1 MIIAAPVS
9 LHEETF
15 TVNRLDSPLGS
26 ALRRVDWI
34 AAAAVGLLLLT
45 GIGMAWLNA
54 RSYGQELLTPSSLF
68 VRSLTWAALSIA
80 VYTATTLVN
89 WRWVRTFAWPLYAAN
104 ILLLII
110 TLIYG
115 VDSGGNNRAIAIFGF
130 AIQSSEL
137 SKILTLVAIST
148 ALTRVDRG
156 SGGLQDLVLAGA
168 IVAPPFLLVIAQP
181 DLGTAL
187 VLIAALFGALYLSG
201 VATRWVAALASL
213 GAATGALAWVV
224 VLADYQKERLLAF
237 IDPNA
242 DPAGPKYQLLRS
254 LEAIRGGGLFGA
266 GADGTS
272 ILTPL
277 PVQESDFVFA
287 ALVRAFGA
295 LGGLFVILLLAILV
309 GRLIWHSWTSPDEFG
324 VIFAG
329 GMATVV
335 LFQTF
340 VNIGMNLGVAPI
352 TGITLPFVS
361 YGGASA
367 VSLAFGLA
375 LVQSHRV
382 HDGGS
387 SPLM

>member
-1 MIIAAPVS
+1 M
-9 LHEETF
+9 
-15 TVNRLDSPLGS
+15 NRLDSPLGS
-26 ALRRVDWI
+26 TLRRVDWL
-34 AAAAVGLLLLT
+34 AAVAVGLLAT
-45 GIGMAWLNA
+45 IGVAMAWLNA
-54 RSYGQELLTPSSLF
+54 RSYGQELLTPGSLL
-68 VRSLTWAALSIA
+68 VRSLTWTSLSIA

-110 TLIYG
+110 TLVYG
-115 VDSGGNNRAIAIFGF
+115 VDSGGNNRAISVFGL

-148 ALTRVDRG
+148 ALTRADRAG
-156 SGGLQDLVLAGA
+156 GGLQDLVLAGA
-168 IVAPPFLLVIAQP
+168 IVVPPFLLVVAQP

-187 VLIAALFGALYLSG
+187 VLVAALFGALYLSG

-213 GAATGALAWVV
+213 VAIGGALAWVV

-266 GADGTS
+266 GADGTAA
-272 ILTPL
+272 LTPL

-295 LGGLFVILLLAILV
+295 VGGLFVIVLLAILV
-309 GRLIWHSWTSPDEFG
+309 GRLVWHAWTSPDEFG

>member
-1 MIIAAPVS
+1 
-9 LHEETF
+9 
-15 TVNRLDSPLGS
+15 VNRLDSPLGS
-26 ALRRVDWI
+26 ALRRLDWV
-34 AAAAVGLLLLT
+34 AASAVGLLALT
-45 GIGMAWLNA
+45 GLIMAWLNA
-54 RSYGQELLTPSSLF
+54 RSYGQELLTPGSLL
-68 VRSLTWAALSIA
+68 VRSLTWTVLSIA
-80 VYTATTLVN
+80 VYVVTTLVN

-104 ILLLII
+104 ILLLVV

-115 VDSGGNNRAIAIFGF
+115 VDSGGNNRAIAIFGL

-148 ALTRVDRG
+148 ALTRADRTG
-156 SGGLQDLVLAGA
+156 GGLQDLLMAGA
-168 IVAPPFLLVIAQP
+168 IVAPPFLLVVAQP

-187 VLIAALFGALYLSG
+187 VLVAALFGALYLSG

-213 GAATGALAWVV
+213 VAAGAALAWVV

-254 LEAIRGGGLFGA
+254 LEAIKGGGLFGA
-266 GADGTS
+266 GADGTA

-295 LGGLFVILLLAILV
+295 VGGLFVITLLAILV
-309 GRLIWHSWTSPDEFG
+309 GRLVWHAWTSPDEFG

-329 GMATVV
+329 GMATII

-340 VNIGMNLGVAPI
+340 VNVGMNLGVAPI

-375 LVQSHRV
+375 LVQSLRV

>member
-1 MIIAAPVS
+1 M
-9 LHEETF
+9 
-15 TVNRLDSPLGS
+15 NRLDSPLGS

-34 AAAAVGLLLLT
+34 AVAAVGLLALT
-45 GIGMAWLNA
+45 GVGMAWLNA

-68 VRSLTWAALSIA
+68 VRSLTWVALSAA
-80 VYTATTLVN
+80 VYTVTTLVN

-110 TLIYG
+110 TLVYG
-115 VDSGGNNRAIAIFGF
+115 VDSGGNSRAIAIFGLS
-130 AIQSSEL
+130 IQSSEL
-137 SKILTLVAIST
+137 GKILTLVAIST
-148 ALTRVDRG
+148 ALTRADRVG
-156 SGGLQDLVLAGA
+156 GGLQDLVLAGA
-168 IVAPPFLLVIAQP
+168 IVVPPFLLVVAQP

-187 VLIAALFGALYLSG
+187 VLVAALFGALYLAG

-213 GAATGALAWVV
+213 VAAGGALAWVV

-254 LEAIRGGGLFGA
+254 LDAIRGGGLFGA

-295 LGGLFVILLLAILV
+295 VGGLFVILLLAILV
-309 GRLIWHSWTSPDEFG
+309 GRLIWHAWTATDEFG

-329 GMATVV
+329 GMATVI

>member
-1 MIIAAPVS
+1 M
-9 LHEETF
+9 
-15 TVNRLDSPLGS
+15 NRLDSPLNS
-26 ALRRVDWI
+26 ALRRVDWL
-34 AAAAVGLLLLT
+34 AAGAVGLLAII
-45 GIGMAWLNA
+45 GVGMAWLNA
-54 RSYGQELLTPSSLF
+54 RSYGQELLTPSSLL
-68 VRSLTWAALSIA
+68 VRSITWTALSVA
-80 VYTATTLVN
+80 VYSVTTLVN
-89 WRWVRTFAWPLYAAN
+89 WRWVRTFAWPLYGAN
-104 ILLLII
+104 ILLLVI

-115 VDSGGNNRAIAIFGF
+115 VNSGGNSRAISIFGLV
-130 AIQSSEL
+130 IQSSEL

-148 ALTRVDRG
+148 ALTRVDRS
-156 SGGLQDLVLAGA
+156 SGGLQDLLLAGA
-168 IVAPPFLLVIAQP
+168 IVAPPFLLVVAQP

-187 VLIAALFGALYLSG
+187 VLVAALFGALYLAG
-201 VATRWVAALASL
+201 VATRWVAALVSL
-213 GAATGALAWVV
+213 VAVGAAIAWVL

-254 LEAIRGGGLFGA
+254 LEAIRGGGLFGS
-266 GADGTS
+266 GVDGTAS
-272 ILTPL
+272 LTPL

-295 LGGLFVILLLAILV
+295 VGGLLVILLLALLV
-309 GRLIWHSWTSPDEFG
+309 GRLVWHAWTSSDEFG

-329 GMATVV
+329 GMATVII
-335 LFQTF
+335 FQTF
-340 VNIGMNLGVAPI
+340 VNVGMNLGVAPI

>member
-1 MIIAAPVS
+1 M
-9 LHEETF
+9 
-15 TVNRLDSPLGS
+15 NRLNSPLGS
-26 ALRRVDWI
+26 ALRRLDWV
-34 AAAAVGLLLLT
+34 AASTVGLLALT
-45 GIGMAWLNA
+45 GLIMAWLNA
-54 RSYGQELLTPSSLF
+54 RSYGQDLLTPGSLL
-68 VRSLTWAALSIA
+68 VRSLTWTILSAA
-80 VYTATTLVN
+80 VYAVTTLVN

-104 ILLLII
+104 ILLLIV

-115 VDSGGNNRAIAIFGF
+115 VDSGGNNRAIAIFGL

-148 ALTRVDRG
+148 ALTRADRTG
-156 SGGLQDLVLAGA
+156 GGLQDLLVAGA
-168 IVAPPFLLVIAQP
+168 IVAPPFLLVVAQP

-187 VLIAALFGALYLSG
+187 VLVAALFGALYLAG
-201 VATRWVAALASL
+201 VASRWVAALAAL
-213 GAATGALAWVV
+213 VAAGAALAWVV

-254 LEAIRGGGLFGA
+254 LEAIKGGGLFGA
-266 GADGTS
+266 GADGTA

-295 LGGLFVILLLAILV
+295 IGGLFVIALLAILA
-309 GRLIWHSWTSPDEFG
+309 GRLVWHAWTSPDEFG

-329 GMATVV
+329 GMATII

-375 LVQSHRV
+375 LVQSLRV
-382 HDGGS
+382 HDGGP
-387 SPLM
+387 SPFL

>member
-1 MIIAAPVS
+1 M
-9 LHEETF
+9 
-15 TVNRLDSPLGS
+15 NRLDSPLGS

-34 AAAAVGLLLLT
+34 AVATVGLLALT

-54 RSYGQELLTPSSLF
+54 RSYGQELLSPSSLL
-68 VRSLTWAALSIA
+68 VRSLTWTLLSIA
-80 VYTATTLVN
+80 VYSVTTLVN

-104 ILLLII
+104 ILLLIV

-115 VDSGGNNRAIAIFGF
+115 VDSGGNNRAIAIFGL

-148 ALTRVDRG
+148 ALTRADRA
-156 SGGLQDLVLAGA
+156 SGGPQDLLLAGA
-168 IVAPPFLLVIAQP
+168 IVVPPFFLVVAQP

-187 VLIAALFGALYLSG
+187 VLVAALFGALYLSG
-201 VATRWVAALASL
+201 VATRWIAALASL
-213 GAATGALAWVV
+213 VAISGALAWVV

-266 GADGTS
+266 GADGTA

-295 LGGLFVILLLAILV
+295 VGGLFVIALLAILV
-309 GRLIWHSWTSPDEFG
+309 GRLVWHAWTSPDEFG

-335 LFQTF
+335 LSQTL

-367 VSLAFGLA
+367 ISLAFGLA

-387 SPLM
+387 SPIM

>member
-1 MIIAAPVS
+1 M
-9 LHEETF
+9 
-15 TVNRLDSPLGS
+15 NRLDSPMNS
-26 ALRRVDWI
+26 ALRRVDWL
-34 AAAAVGLLLLT
+34 AATAVGLLAII
-45 GIGMAWLNA
+45 GVGMAWLNA
-54 RSYGQELLTPSSLF
+54 RSYGQDLLAPSSLLM
-68 VRSLTWAALSIA
+68 RSLAWTLLSVA
-80 VYTATTLVN
+80 VYSVTTLVN

-115 VDSGGNNRAIAIFGF
+115 VNSGGNSRAIAVFGL

-148 ALTRVDRG
+148 ALTRADRA
-156 SGGLQDLVLAGA
+156 SGGLQDLLLAGA
-168 IVAPPFLLVIAQP
+168 IVVPPFFLVVAQP

-187 VLIAALFGALYLSG
+187 VLVAALFGALYLAG
-201 VATRWVAALASL
+201 VATRWMAALASL
-213 GAATGALAWVV
+213 GGIGGALAWIV

-237 IDPNA
+237 INPNA
-242 DPAGPKYQLLRS
+242 DPAGPKYQLLQS
-254 LEAIRGGGLFGA
+254 LEAIKGGGLFGA
-266 GADGTS
+266 GGDGATT
-272 ILTPL
+272 LTPL

-295 LGGLFVILLLAILV
+295 IGGLLVFALLALLV
-309 GRLIWHSWTSPDEFG
+309 GRLVWHAWTSPDEFG

>member
-1 MIIAAPVS
+1 
-9 LHEETF
+9 
-15 TVNRLDSPLGS
+15 
-26 ALRRVDWI
+26 
-34 AAAAVGLLLLT
+34 
-45 GIGMAWLNA
+45 MAWLNA
-54 RSYGQELLTPSSLF
+54 RSYGQELLTPSSLL
-68 VRSLTWAALSIA
+68 VRSFTWTVLASA
-80 VYTATTLVN
+80 VYAATTLVN
-89 WRWVRTFAWPLYAAN
+89 WRWVRTFAWPLYAGN
-104 ILLLII
+104 ILLLIV
-110 TLIYG
+110 TLVYG
-115 VDSGGNNRAIAIFGF
+115 VDSGGNNRAIALFGLT
-130 AIQSSEL
+130 IQASEL

-148 ALTRVDRG
+148 ALTRVDRA

-168 IVAPPFLLVIAQP
+168 IATPPFLLVVAQP

-187 VLIAALFGALYLSG
+187 VLVAALFGALYLSG
-201 VATRWVAALASL
+201 VATRWIAAMASL
-213 GAATGALAWVV
+213 VAVGGGIAWVAL
-224 VLADYQKERLLAF
+224 LAEYQKERLLAF

-272 ILTPL
+272 ALTPL

-295 LGGLFVILLLAILV
+295 VGGLVVILLLAIVV
-309 GRLIWHSWTSPDEFG
+309 GRLVWHAWNAPDEFG

-329 GMATVV
+329 GMATVI

>member
-1 MIIAAPVS
+1 M
-9 LHEETF
+9 
-15 TVNRLDSPLGS
+15 NRLDSPLGS
-26 ALRRVDWI
+26 ALRRLDWV
-34 AAAAVGLLLLT
+34 AASAVGLLALT
-45 GIGMAWLNA
+45 GLIMAWLNA
-54 RSYGQELLTPSSLF
+54 RSYGQELLTPGSLL
-68 VRSLTWAALSIA
+68 VRSLTWTVLSIA
-80 VYTATTLVN
+80 VYVVTTLVN

-104 ILLLII
+104 ILLLVI

-115 VDSGGNNRAIAIFGF
+115 VNSGGNNRAIAIFGL

-148 ALTRVDRG
+148 ALTRADRTG
-156 SGGLQDLVLAGA
+156 GGLQDLLMAGA
-168 IVAPPFLLVIAQP
+168 IVAPPFLLVVAQP

-187 VLIAALFGALYLSG
+187 VLVAALFGALYLSG

-213 GAATGALAWVV
+213 VAAAAALAWVV

-254 LEAIRGGGLFGA
+254 LEAIKGGGVFGA
-266 GADGTS
+266 GADGTA

-295 LGGLFVILLLAILV
+295 VGGLFVITLVAILV
-309 GRLIWHSWTSPDEFG
+309 GRLVWHAWTSPDEFG

-329 GMATVV
+329 GMATII

-340 VNIGMNLGVAPI
+340 VNVGMNLGVAPI

-375 LVQSHRV
+375 LVQSLRV

>member
-1 MIIAAPVS
+1 
-9 LHEETF
+9 
-15 TVNRLDSPLGS
+15 VNRLDSPLGS
-26 ALRRVDWI
+26 ALRRLDWV
-34 AAAAVGLLLLT
+34 AASAVGLLALT
-45 GIGMAWLNA
+45 GLIMAWLNA
-54 RSYGQELLTPSSLF
+54 RSYGQELLTPGSLL
-68 VRSLTWAALSIA
+68 VRSLTWTVLSIA
-80 VYTATTLVN
+80 VYVVTTLVN

-104 ILLLII
+104 ILLLVV

-115 VDSGGNNRAIAIFGF
+115 VDSGGNNRAIAIFGL

-148 ALTRVDRG
+148 ALTRADRTG
-156 SGGLQDLVLAGA
+156 GGLQDLLMAGA
-168 IVAPPFLLVIAQP
+168 IVAPPFLLVVAQP

-187 VLIAALFGALYLSG
+187 VLVAALFGALYLSG

-213 GAATGALAWVV
+213 VAAAAALAWVV

-254 LEAIRGGGLFGA
+254 LEAIKGGGLFGA
-266 GADGTS
+266 GADGTA

-295 LGGLFVILLLAILV
+295 VGGLFVITLLAILV
-309 GRLIWHSWTSPDEFG
+309 GRLVWHAWTSPDEFG

-329 GMATVV
+329 GMATII

-340 VNIGMNLGVAPI
+340 VNVGMNLGVAPI

-375 LVQSHRV
+375 LVQSLRV

>member
-1 MIIAAPVS
+1 M
-9 LHEETF
+9 
-15 TVNRLDSPLGS
+15 NRLDSPLGS
-26 ALRRVDWI
+26 ALRRLDWV
-34 AAAAVGLLLLT
+34 AASAVGLLALT
-45 GIGMAWLNA
+45 GLIMAWLNA
-54 RSYGQELLTPSSLF
+54 RSYGQELLTPGSLL
-68 VRSLTWAALSIA
+68 VRSLTWTVLSIA
-80 VYTATTLVN
+80 VYVVTTLVN

-104 ILLLII
+104 ILLLVV

-115 VDSGGNNRAIAIFGF
+115 VDSGGNNRAIAIFGL

-148 ALTRVDRG
+148 ALTRADRTG
-156 SGGLQDLVLAGA
+156 GGLQDLLMAGA
-168 IVAPPFLLVIAQP
+168 IVAPPFLLVVAQP

-187 VLIAALFGALYLSG
+187 VLVAALFGALYLSG

-213 GAATGALAWVV
+213 VAAGAALAWVV

-254 LEAIRGGGLFGA
+254 LEAIKGGGLFGA
-266 GADGTS
+266 GADGTA

-295 LGGLFVILLLAILV
+295 VGGLFVITLLAILV
-309 GRLIWHSWTSPDEFG
+309 GRLVWHAWTSPDEFG

-329 GMATVV
+329 GMATII

-340 VNIGMNLGVAPI
+340 VNVGMNLGVAPI

-375 LVQSHRV
+375 LVQSLRV

>member
-1 MIIAAPVS
+1 
-9 LHEETF
+9 
-15 TVNRLDSPLGS
+15 VNRLDSPLGS

-34 AAAAVGLLLLT
+34 SASAVGLLALT

-54 RSYGQELLTPSSLF
+54 RSYGQELLTPSSLL
-68 VRSLTWAALSIA
+68 VRSLTWTLLSVA
-80 VYTATTLVN
+80 VYSVTTLVN
-89 WRWVRTFAWPLYAAN
+89 WRWVRTFAWPLYIAN

-110 TLIYG
+110 TLVYG
-115 VDSGGNNRAIAIFGF
+115 VDSGGNNRAIAIFGL

-137 SKILTLVAIST
+137 SKVLTLVAIST
-148 ALTRVDRG
+148 ALTRADRPS
-156 SGGLQDLVLAGA
+156 SGPQDLLLAGS
-168 IVAPPFLLVIAQP
+168 IVAPPFLLVLAQP

-187 VLIAALFGALYLSG
+187 VLVAALFGALYLSG

-213 GAATGALAWVV
+213 GAASGALAWTL

-266 GADGTS
+266 GADGTAA
-272 ILTPL
+272 LTPL

-295 LGGLFVILLLAILV
+295 VGGLFVILLLAILV
-309 GRLIWHSWTSPDEFG
+309 GRLVWHAWTSPDEFG

-329 GMATVV
+329 GMATLV

>member
-1 MIIAAPVS
+1 M
-9 LHEETF
+9 
-15 TVNRLDSPLGS
+15 NRLDSPLGS

-34 AAAAVGLLLLT
+34 AAAAVGLLALT
-45 GIGMAWLNA
+45 GVGMAWLNA
-54 RSYGQELLTPSSLF
+54 RSFGQELLTPSSLF
-68 VRSLTWAALSIA
+68 VRSLTWVALSIA
-80 VYTATTLVN
+80 VYTVTTLVN

-115 VDSGGNNRAIAIFGF
+115 VDSGGNNRAIAIFGLT
-130 AIQSSEL
+130 IQASEL

-148 ALTRVDRG
+148 ALTRADRV

-168 IVAPPFLLVIAQP
+168 IVAPPFVLVVAQP
-181 DLGTAL
+181 DLGTSL
-187 VLIAALFGALYLSG
+187 VLVAALFGALYLAG
-201 VATRWVAALASL
+201 VATRWIAALASL
-213 GAATGALAWVV
+213 VAAGGALAWVV

-254 LEAIRGGGLFGA
+254 LDAIRGGGLFGA

-272 ILTPL
+272 ILAPL

-295 LGGLFVILLLAILV
+295 IGGLFVILLFAILA
-309 GRLIWHSWTSPDEFG
+309 GRLVWHAWTSTDEFG

-329 GMATVV
+329 GMATII

-382 HDGGS
+382 HEGGS

>member
-1 MIIAAPVS
+1 M
-9 LHEETF
+9 
-15 TVNRLDSPLGS
+15 NRLDSPLGS

-34 AAAAVGLLLLT
+34 AVAAVGLLALT
-45 GIGMAWLNA
+45 GVGMAWLNA

-68 VRSLTWAALSIA
+68 VRSLTWVTLSIA
-80 VYTATTLVN
+80 VYIITTLVN

-110 TLIYG
+110 TLVYG
-115 VDSGGNNRAIAIFGF
+115 VDSGGNNRAIAILGLT
-130 AIQSSEL
+130 IQSSEL

-148 ALTRVDRG
+148 ALTRADRV
-156 SGGLQDLVLAGA
+156 SGGLQDLLLAGA
-168 IVAPPFLLVIAQP
+168 IVAPPFLLVVAQP

-187 VLIAALFGALYLSG
+187 VLVAALFGALYLAG
-201 VATRWVAALASL
+201 VATRWVAALASVVAL
-213 GAATGALAWVV
+213 GGALAWVV

-254 LEAIRGGGLFGA
+254 LDAIRGGGLFGA

-295 LGGLFVILLLAILV
+295 MGGLFVILLLAILV
-309 GRLIWHSWTSPDEFG
+309 GRLVWHAWTSTDEFG

-329 GMATVV
+329 GMATVI

>member
-1 MIIAAPVS
+1 M
-9 LHEETF
+9 
-15 TVNRLDSPLGS
+15 NRLDSPLGS

-34 AAAAVGLLLLT
+34 AAAAVALLAL
-45 GIGMAWLNA
+45 IGVVMAWLNA
-54 RSYGQELLTPSSLF
+54 RSYGQELLTPSSLL
-68 VRSLTWAALSIA
+68 VRSLTWTVLSIA
-80 VYTATTLVN
+80 VYAVTTLVN

-104 ILLLII
+104 ILLLIV

-148 ALTRVDRG
+148 ALTRADRG
-156 SGGLQDLVLAGA
+156 SGGLQDLVTAGA
-168 IVAPPFLLVIAQP
+168 IVAPPFLLVVAQP
-181 DLGTAL
+181 DLGTSL
-187 VLIAALFGALYLSG
+187 VLVAALFGALYLAG
-201 VATRWVAALASL
+201 VATRWVAALASVVSA
-213 GAATGALAWVV
+213 GAILAWVV
-224 VLADYQKERLLAF
+224 LLAEYQKERLLAF

-254 LEAIRGGGLFGA
+254 LDAIRGGGLFGA

-295 LGGLFVILLLAILV
+295 VGGLVVIVLLAILV
-309 GRLIWHSWTSPDEFG
+309 GRLVWYSWNSTDEFG

-335 LFQTF
+335 FFQTF

>member
-1 MIIAAPVS
+1 M
-9 LHEETF
+9 
-15 TVNRLDSPLGS
+15 NRLDSPLGS
-26 ALRRVDWI
+26 ALRRLDWV
-34 AAAAVGLLLLT
+34 AASAVGLLALT
-45 GIGMAWLNA
+45 GLIMAWLNA
-54 RSYGQELLTPSSLF
+54 RSYGQELLTPGSLL
-68 VRSLTWAALSIA
+68 VRSLTWTVLSIA
-80 VYTATTLVN
+80 VYVVTTLVN

-104 ILLLII
+104 ILLLVV

-115 VDSGGNNRAIAIFGF
+115 VDSGGNNRAIAIFGL

-148 ALTRVDRG
+148 ALTRADRTG
-156 SGGLQDLVLAGA
+156 GGLQDLLMAGA
-168 IVAPPFLLVIAQP
+168 IVAPPFLLVVAQP

-187 VLIAALFGALYLSG
+187 VLVAALFGALYLSG

-213 GAATGALAWVV
+213 VAAAAALAWVV

-254 LEAIRGGGLFGA
+254 LEAIKGGGLFGA
-266 GADGTS
+266 GADGTA

-295 LGGLFVILLLAILV
+295 VGGLFVITLLAILV
-309 GRLIWHSWTSPDEFG
+309 GRLVWHAWTSPDEFG

-329 GMATVV
+329 GMATII

-340 VNIGMNLGVAPI
+340 VNVGMNLGVAPI

-375 LVQSHRV
+375 LVQSLRV

>member
-1 MIIAAPVS
+1 
-9 LHEETF
+9 
-15 TVNRLDSPLGS
+15 VNRLDSPLGS

-34 AAAAVGLLLLT
+34 SAAAVGLLALT
-45 GIGMAWLNA
+45 GVGMAWLNA
-54 RSYGQELLTPSSLF
+54 RSYGQELLTPSSLL
-68 VRSLTWAALSIA
+68 VRSLTWSLLSIA
-80 VYTATTLVN
+80 VYSVTTLVN

-110 TLIYG
+110 TLVYG
-115 VDSGGNNRAIAIFGF
+115 VDSGGNNRAIAIFGL

-148 ALTRVDRG
+148 ALTRVDRA
-156 SGGLQDLVLAGA
+156 GGGPQDLLLAGA
-168 IVAPPFLLVIAQP
+168 IVAPPFLLVVAQP

-187 VLIAALFGALYLSG
+187 VLVAALFGALYLAG
-201 VATRWVAALASL
+201 VATRWIAALASL
-213 GAATGALAWVV
+213 AALSGALAWVI

-266 GADGTS
+266 GADGTAA
-272 ILTPL
+272 LTPL

-295 LGGLFVILLLAILV
+295 VGGLFVIVLLAILV
-309 GRLIWHSWTSPDEFG
+309 GRLVWHAWNSPDEFG

-387 SPLM
+387 SPIM

>member
-1 MIIAAPVS
+1 M
-9 LHEETF
+9 
-15 TVNRLDSPLGS
+15 NRLDSPLGS

-34 AAAAVGLLLLT
+34 AAAAVALLALV
-45 GIGMAWLNA
+45 GVVMAWLNA
-54 RSYGQELLTPSSLF
+54 RSYGQELLTPSSLL
-68 VRSLTWAALSIA
+68 VRSLTWTVLSIA
-80 VYTATTLVN
+80 VYAVTTLVN

-104 ILLLII
+104 ILLLIV

-115 VDSGGNNRAIAIFGF
+115 VDSGGNNRAIAIFGL

-148 ALTRVDRG
+148 ALTRADRG
-156 SGGLQDLVLAGA
+156 SGGLQDLVTAGT
-168 IVAPPFLLVIAQP
+168 IVMPPFLLVVAQP
-181 DLGTAL
+181 DLGTSL
-187 VLIAALFGALYLSG
+187 VLVAALFGALYLAG
-201 VATRWVAALASL
+201 VATRWVAALASVVSV
-213 GAATGALAWVV
+213 GAILAWVV

-295 LGGLFVILLLAILV
+295 VGGLVVIVLLAILV
-309 GRLIWHSWTSPDEFG
+309 GRLVWHSWNSTDEFG

>member
-1 MIIAAPVS
+1 
-9 LHEETF
+9 
-15 TVNRLDSPLGS
+15 VNRLDSPLGS

-34 AAAAVGLLLLT
+34 SAAAVGLLALT
-45 GIGMAWLNA
+45 GVGMAWLNA
-54 RSYGQELLTPSSLF
+54 RSYGQELLTPSSLL
-68 VRSLTWAALSIA
+68 VRSLTWSLLSIA
-80 VYTATTLVN
+80 VYSVTTLVN

-110 TLIYG
+110 TLVYG
-115 VDSGGNNRAIAIFGF
+115 VDSGGNNRAIAIFGL

-148 ALTRVDRG
+148 ALTRADRAS
-156 SGGLQDLVLAGA
+156 SGPQDLLLAGA
-168 IVAPPFLLVIAQP
+168 IVAPPFLLVVAQP

-187 VLIAALFGALYLSG
+187 VLVAALFGALYLAG
-201 VATRWVAALASL
+201 VATRWIAALASL
-213 GAATGALAWVV
+213 AALSGALAWVI

-266 GADGTS
+266 GADGTAA
-272 ILTPL
+272 LTPL

-295 LGGLFVILLLAILV
+295 VGGLFVIVLLAILV
-309 GRLIWHSWTSPDEFG
+309 GRLVWHAWTSPDEFG

>member
-1 MIIAAPVS
+1 M
-9 LHEETF
+9 
-15 TVNRLDSPLGS
+15 NRLDSPLGS
-26 ALRRVDWI
+26 ALRRVDWLS
-34 AAAAVGLLLLT
+34 AAAVGLLALT
-45 GIGMAWLNA
+45 GLLMAWLNA
-54 RSYGQELLTPSSLF
+54 RSYGQELLTPSSLL
-68 VRSLTWAALSIA
+68 VRSSTWTVLA
-80 VYTATTLVN
+80 VVVYAVTTLVN

-104 ILLLII
+104 ILLLIV

-115 VDSGGNNRAIAIFGF
+115 VDSGGNNRAIAIFGL

-148 ALTRVDRG
+148 ALTRADRE
-156 SGGLQDLVLAGA
+156 GGGTSDLLLAAA
-168 IVAPPFLLVIAQP
+168 IVAPPFLLVVVQP

-187 VLIAALFGALYLSG
+187 VLVASLFGALYLAG
-201 VATRWVAALASL
+201 VATRWLAALGSLVAA
-213 GAATGALAWVV
+213 GGALAWVA

-242 DPAGPKYQLLRS
+242 DPAGPKYQLARS

-266 GADGTS
+266 GADGTAS
-272 ILTPL
+272 LTPL

-295 LGGLFVILLLAILV
+295 VGGIFVIALLAIVV
-309 GRLIWHSWTSPDEFG
+309 GRLIWHAWSSPDEFG

-329 GMATVV
+329 GMATVI

-340 VNIGMNLGVAPI
+340 VNVGMNLGVAPI

>member
-1 MIIAAPVS
+1 M
-9 LHEETF
+9 T
-15 TVNRLDSPLGS
+15 RLDSPLGS

-34 AAAAVGLLLLT
+34 AAAAVGLLALT

-54 RSYGQELLTPSSLF
+54 RSYGQELLTPSSLL
-68 VRSLTWAALSIA
+68 VRSLTWTLLSIA
-80 VYTATTLVN
+80 VYSVTTLVN

-115 VDSGGNNRAIAIFGF
+115 VDSGGNNRAIAIFGL

-148 ALTRVDRG
+148 ALTRADRA

-168 IVAPPFLLVIAQP
+168 IVVPPFFLVVAQP

-187 VLIAALFGALYLSG
+187 VLVAALFGALYLSG
-201 VATRWVAALASL
+201 VATRWIAALASL
-213 GAATGALAWVV
+213 AAISGALAWVV

-266 GADGTS
+266 GADGTA

-295 LGGLFVILLLAILV
+295 LGGLFVIVLLAILV
-309 GRLIWHSWTSPDEFG
+309 GRLVWHAWTSPDEFG

-335 LFQTF
+335 LSQTL

-367 VSLAFGLA
+367 ISLAFGLA

>member
-1 MIIAAPVS
+1 
-9 LHEETF
+9 
-15 TVNRLDSPLGS
+15 VNRLDSPLGS

-34 AAAAVGLLLLT
+34 AASAVGLLALT
-45 GIGMAWLNA
+45 GIIMAWLNA
-54 RSYGQELLTPSSLF
+54 RSYGQELLTPSSLLI
-68 VRSLTWAALSIA
+68 RSLTWTALSIA
-80 VYTATTLVN
+80 IYSVTTLVN

-104 ILLLII
+104 ILLLVI

-115 VDSGGNNRAIAIFGF
+115 VDSGGNNRAIAIFGL
-130 AIQSSEL
+130 AIQASEL

-148 ALTRVDRG
+148 ALTRVDRA
-156 SGGLQDLVLAGA
+156 SSGLQDLTLAGA
-168 IVAPPFLLVIAQP
+168 IVAPPFLLVVAQP

-187 VLIAALFGALYLSG
+187 VLIAALFGALYLAG
-201 VATRWVAALASL
+201 VATRWIAALGSLVAA
-213 GAATGALAWVV
+213 GGALAWIV
-224 VLADYQKERLLAF
+224 VLAEYQKERILAF
-237 IDPNA
+237 IDPNS

-254 LEAIRGGGLFGA
+254 IEAIRGGGLFGA

-272 ILTPL
+272 TLTPL

-295 LGGLFVILLLAILV
+295 VGGLFVIVLLAILV
-309 GRLIWHSWTSPDEFG
+309 GRLVWHAWTSPDEFG

-329 GMATVV
+329 GMATVI

>member
-1 MIIAAPVS
+1 M
-9 LHEETF
+9 
-15 TVNRLDSPLGS
+15 NRLDSPLGS

-34 AAAAVGLLLLT
+34 AAAAVALLAL
-45 GIGMAWLNA
+45 IGVVMAWLNA
-54 RSYGQELLTPSSLF
+54 RSYGQELLTPSSLL
-68 VRSLTWAALSIA
+68 VRSLTWTVLSIA
-80 VYTATTLVN
+80 VYAVTTLVN

-104 ILLLII
+104 ILLLIV

-137 SKILTLVAIST
+137 SKILTLVAISRDR
-148 ALTRVDRG
+148 TRADRG
-156 SGGLQDLVLAGA
+156 SGGLQDLVTAGA
-168 IVAPPFLLVIAQP
+168 IVAPPFLLVVAQP
-181 DLGTAL
+181 DLGTSL
-187 VLIAALFGALYLSG
+187 VLVAALFGALYLAG
-201 VATRWVAALASL
+201 VATRWVAALASAVSA
-213 GAATGALAWVV
+213 GAILAWVV
-224 VLADYQKERLLAF
+224 LLAEYQKERLLAF

-254 LEAIRGGGLFGA
+254 LDAIRGGGLFGA

-295 LGGLFVILLLAILV
+295 VGGLVVIVLLAILV
-309 GRLIWHSWTSPDEFG
+309 GRLVWYSWNSSDEFG

-382 HDGGS
+382 HEGGS

>member
-1 MIIAAPVS
+1 M
-9 LHEETF
+9 
-15 TVNRLDSPLGS
+15 NRLDSPLGS

-34 AAAAVGLLLLT
+34 AVAAVGLLALT
-45 GIGMAWLNA
+45 GVGMAWLNA

-68 VRSLTWAALSIA
+68 VRSLTWVALSVA
-80 VYTATTLVN
+80 GYSGTTLVN
-89 WRWVRTFAWPLYAAN
+89 WRWGRTFAWPLYAAN

-110 TLIYG
+110 TLVYG
-115 VDSGGNNRAIAIFGF
+115 VDSGGNNRAIAIFGLT
-130 AIQSSEL
+130 IQSSEL

-148 ALTRVDRG
+148 ALTRTDRAN
-156 SGGLQDLVLAGA
+156 GGLQDLVLAGA
-168 IVAPPFLLVIAQP
+168 IVAPPFLLVVAQP

-187 VLIAALFGALYLSG
+187 VLVAALFGALYLSG

-213 GAATGALAWVV
+213 AALGGALAWVV

-254 LEAIRGGGLFGA
+254 LDAIRGGGLFGA

-295 LGGLFVILLLAILV
+295 MGGLFVILLLAILV
-309 GRLIWHSWTSPDEFG
+309 GRLVWHAWTSTDEFG

-329 GMATVV
+329 GMATVI

>member
-1 MIIAAPVS
+1 M
-9 LHEETF
+9 
-15 TVNRLDSPLGS
+15 NRLDSPLGS

-34 AAAAVGLLLLT
+34 AASAIGLLALT
-45 GIGMAWLNA
+45 GLIMAWLNA
-54 RSYGQELLTPSSLF
+54 RSYGQELFAPSSLL
-68 VRSLTWAALSIA
+68 VRSLTWTLLSIA
-80 VYTATTLVN
+80 VYSVTTLVN

-104 ILLLII
+104 ILLLIV

-115 VDSGGNNRAIAIFGF
+115 VDSGGNNRAIAIFGL

-148 ALTRVDRG
+148 ALTRVDRA
-156 SGGLQDLVLAGA
+156 SGGLQDLVMAGA
-168 IVAPPFLLVIAQP
+168 IVAPPFLLVVAQP

-187 VLIAALFGALYLSG
+187 VLIAALFGALYLAG

-213 GAATGALAWVV
+213 VAAGGAIAWAVALAE
-224 VLADYQKERLLAF
+224 YQKERLLAF

-266 GADGTS
+266 GADGTAT
-272 ILTPL
+272 LTPL

-295 LGGLFVILLLAILV
+295 VGGLFVIVLLAILV
-309 GRLIWHSWTSPDEFG
+309 GRLVWHAWNSPDEFG

>member
-1 MIIAAPVS
+1 M
-9 LHEETF
+9 
-15 TVNRLDSPLGS
+15 NRLDSPLGS

-34 AAAAVGLLLLT
+34 AVSAVGLLALT
-45 GIGMAWLNA
+45 GVGMAWLNA

-68 VRSLTWAALSIA
+68 VRSLTWVALSIV
-80 VYTATTLVN
+80 VYTVTTLVN
-89 WRWVRTFAWPLYAAN
+89 WRWVRTFAWPLYVAN

-110 TLIYG
+110 TLVYG
-115 VDSGGNNRAIAIFGF
+115 VDSGGNNRAIAIFGL

-148 ALTRVDRG
+148 ALTRADRA
-156 SGGLQDLVLAGA
+156 SGGLQDLLLAGA
-168 IVAPPFLLVIAQP
+168 IVVPPFLLVVAQP

-187 VLIAALFGALYLSG
+187 VLVAALFGALYLAG

-213 GAATGALAWVV
+213 VAAGGALAWIV

-237 IDPNA
+237 IDPSA

-266 GADGTS
+266 GADGTAV
-272 ILTPL
+272 LTPL

-295 LGGLFVILLLAILV
+295 VGGLFVVVLLAILV
-309 GRLIWHSWTSPDEFG
+309 GRLVWHAWTSPDEFG

>member
-1 MIIAAPVS
+1 
-9 LHEETF
+9 
-15 TVNRLDSPLGS
+15 
-26 ALRRVDWI
+26 
-34 AAAAVGLLLLT
+34 
-45 GIGMAWLNA
+45 MAWLNA
-54 RSYGQELLTPSSLF
+54 RSYGQELLTPGSLL
-68 VRSLTWAALSIA
+68 VRSLTWTVLSIA
-80 VYTATTLVN
+80 VYVVTTLMN

-104 ILLLII
+104 ILLLVV

-115 VDSGGNNRAIAIFGF
+115 VDSGGNNRAIAIFGL

-148 ALTRVDRG
+148 ALTRADRTG
-156 SGGLQDLVLAGA
+156 GGLQDLLMAGA
-168 IVAPPFLLVIAQP
+168 IVAPPFLLVVAQP

-187 VLIAALFGALYLSG
+187 VLVAALFGALYLSG

-213 GAATGALAWVV
+213 VAAGAALAWVV

-254 LEAIRGGGLFGA
+254 LEAIKGGGLFGA
-266 GADGTS
+266 GADGTA

-295 LGGLFVILLLAILV
+295 VGGLFVITLLAILV
-309 GRLIWHSWTSPDEFG
+309 GRLVWHAWTSPDEFG

-329 GMATVV
+329 GMATII

-340 VNIGMNLGVAPI
+340 VNVGMNLGVAPI

-375 LVQSHRV
+375 LVQSLRV

-387 SPLM
+387 SPFM

>member
-1 MIIAAPVS
+1 M
-9 LHEETF
+9 
-15 TVNRLDSPLGS
+15 NRLDSPVNS
-26 ALRRVDWI
+26 ALRRVDWV
-34 AAAAVGLLLLT
+34 AASAVGLLALT
-45 GIGMAWLNA
+45 GLIMAWLNA
-54 RSYGQELLTPSSLF
+54 RSYGQELLSPGSLL
-68 VRSLTWAALSIA
+68 VRSLTWTILSIA
-80 VYTATTLVN
+80 VYAVTTLVN

-104 ILLLII
+104 ILLLIV

-148 ALTRVDRG
+148 ALTRADRTG
-156 SGGLQDLVLAGA
+156 GGLQDLVLAGA
-168 IVAPPFLLVIAQP
+168 IVAPPFLLVVAQP

-187 VLIAALFGALYLSG
+187 VLLAALFGALYLSG

-213 GAATGALAWVV
+213 VAAGSALAWVV

-254 LEAIRGGGLFGA
+254 LEAIKGGGLFGA
-266 GADGTS
+266 GADGTA

-295 LGGLFVILLLAILV
+295 VGGIVVITLLAILV
-309 GRLIWHSWTSPDEFG
+309 GRLVWHAWTSPDEFG
-324 VIFAG
+324 VLFAG
-329 GMATVV
+329 GMATII

-340 VNIGMNLGVAPI
+340 VNVGMNLGVAPI

-375 LVQSHRV
+375 LVQSLRV

-387 SPLM
+387 SPRM

>member
-1 MIIAAPVS
+1 
-9 LHEETF
+9 
-15 TVNRLDSPLGS
+15 VNRLDSPLGS

-34 AAAAVGLLLLT
+34 SASAVGLLALT

-54 RSYGQELLTPSSLF
+54 RSYGQELLTPSSLL
-68 VRSLTWAALSIA
+68 VRSLTWTLLSVA
-80 VYTATTLVN
+80 VYSVTTLVN
-89 WRWVRTFAWPLYAAN
+89 WRWVRTFAWPLYIAN

-110 TLIYG
+110 TLVYG
-115 VDSGGNNRAIAIFGF
+115 VDSGGNNRAIAIFGL

-137 SKILTLVAIST
+137 SKVLTLVAIST
-148 ALTRVDRG
+148 ALTRADRPS
-156 SGGLQDLVLAGA
+156 SGPQDLLLAGS
-168 IVAPPFLLVIAQP
+168 IVAPPFLLVLAQP

-187 VLIAALFGALYLSG
+187 VLVAALFGALYLSG

-213 GAATGALAWVV
+213 GAVSGALAWTL

-266 GADGTS
+266 GADGTAA
-272 ILTPL
+272 LTPL

-295 LGGLFVILLLAILV
+295 VGGLFVILLLAILV
-309 GRLIWHSWTSPDEFG
+309 GRLVWHAWTSPDEFG

-329 GMATVV
+329 GMATLV

-352 TGITLPFVS
+352 SGITLPFVS

>member
-1 MIIAAPVS
+1 M
-9 LHEETF
+9 
-15 TVNRLDSPLGS
+15 NRLDSPFNS
-26 ALRRVDWI
+26 ALRRVDWV
-34 AAAAVGLLLLT
+34 AASAVGLLALT
-45 GIGMAWLNA
+45 GLIMAWLNA
-54 RSYGQELLTPSSLF
+54 RSYGQELLSPGSLL
-68 VRSLTWAALSIA
+68 VRSLSWTILSIA
-80 VYTATTLVN
+80 VYAVTTLVN

-104 ILLLII
+104 ILLLIV

-115 VDSGGNNRAIAIFGF
+115 VDSGGNNRAIAIFGL

-148 ALTRVDRG
+148 ALTRADRTG
-156 SGGLQDLVLAGA
+156 GGLQDLVLAGA
-168 IVAPPFLLVIAQP
+168 IVAPPSLLVVAQP

-187 VLIAALFGALYLSG
+187 VLVAALFGALFLSG
-201 VATRWVAALASL
+201 VATRWVAALASVVAA
-213 GAATGALAWVV
+213 GAALAWVV

-254 LEAIRGGGLFGA
+254 LEAIKGGGLFGA
-266 GADGTS
+266 GVDGTA

-295 LGGLFVILLLAILV
+295 VGGIFVITLLAILV
-309 GRLIWHSWTSPDEFG
+309 GRLVWHAWTSPDEFG
-324 VIFAG
+324 VLFAG
-329 GMATVV
+329 GMATII

-340 VNIGMNLGVAPI
+340 VNVGMNLGVAPI

-375 LVQSHRV
+375 LVQSLRV

-387 SPLM
+387 SPRM

>member
-1 MIIAAPVS
+1 M
-9 LHEETF
+9 
-15 TVNRLDSPLGS
+15 NRLDSPLGS
-26 ALRRVDWI
+26 AIRRVDWI
-34 AAAAVGLLLLT
+34 AVAAVGLLALT
-45 GIGMAWLNA
+45 GVGMAWLNA

-68 VRSLTWAALSIA
+68 VRSLTWVALSAA
-80 VYTATTLVN
+80 VYTVTTLVN

-110 TLIYG
+110 TLVYG
-115 VDSGGNNRAIAIFGF
+115 VDSGGNSRAIAIFGLS
-130 AIQSSEL
+130 IQSSEL
-137 SKILTLVAIST
+137 GKILTLVAIST
-148 ALTRVDRG
+148 ALTRADRVG
-156 SGGLQDLVLAGA
+156 GGLQDLVLAGA
-168 IVAPPFLLVIAQP
+168 IVVPPFLLVVAQP

-187 VLIAALFGALYLSG
+187 VLVAALFGALYLAG
-201 VATRWVAALASL
+201 VATRLVAALASL
-213 GAATGALAWVV
+213 VAAGGALALVV

-254 LEAIRGGGLFGA
+254 LDAIRGGGLFGA

-295 LGGLFVILLLAILV
+295 VGGLFVILLLAILV
-309 GRLIWHSWTSPDEFG
+309 GRLIWHAWTATDEFG

-329 GMATVV
+329 GMATVI

-340 VNIGMNLGVAPI
+340 VNVGMNLGVAPI

>member
-1 MIIAAPVS
+1 M
-9 LHEETF
+9 
-15 TVNRLDSPLGS
+15 NRLDSPLGS

-34 AAAAVGLLLLT
+34 SAAAVGLLALT
-45 GIGMAWLNA
+45 GVGMAWLNA
-54 RSYGQELLTPSSLF
+54 RSYGQELLTPSSLL
-68 VRSLTWAALSIA
+68 VRSLTWSLLSIA
-80 VYTATTLVN
+80 VYSVTTLVN

-110 TLIYG
+110 TLVYG
-115 VDSGGNNRAIAIFGF
+115 VDSGGNNRAIAIFGL

-148 ALTRVDRG
+148 ALTRADRAS
-156 SGGLQDLVLAGA
+156 SGPQDLLLAGA
-168 IVAPPFLLVIAQP
+168 IVAPPFLLVVAQP

-187 VLIAALFGALYLSG
+187 VLVAALFGALYLAG
-201 VATRWVAALASL
+201 VATRWIAALASL
-213 GAATGALAWVV
+213 AALSGALAWVI

-266 GADGTS
+266 GADGTAA
-272 ILTPL
+272 LTPL

-295 LGGLFVILLLAILV
+295 VGGLFVIVLLAILV
-309 GRLIWHSWTSPDEFG
+309 GRLVWHAWTSPDEFG

>member
-1 MIIAAPVS
+1 M
-9 LHEETF
+9 
-15 TVNRLDSPLGS
+15 NRLDSPLGS

-34 AAAAVGLLLLT
+34 SAAAVGLLALT
-45 GIGMAWLNA
+45 GVGMAWLNA
-54 RSYGQELLTPSSLF
+54 RSYGQELLTPSSLL
-68 VRSLTWAALSIA
+68 VRSITWSLLSIA
-80 VYTATTLVN
+80 VYSVTTLVN

-110 TLIYG
+110 TLVYG
-115 VDSGGNNRAIAIFGF
+115 VDSGGNNRAIAIFGL

-148 ALTRVDRG
+148 ALTRVDRA
-156 SGGLQDLVLAGA
+156 GGGPQDLLLAGA
-168 IVAPPFLLVIAQP
+168 IVAPPFLLVVAQP

-187 VLIAALFGALYLSG
+187 VLVAALFGALYLAG
-201 VATRWVAALASL
+201 VATRWIAALASL
-213 GAATGALAWVV
+213 AALSGALAWVI

-266 GADGTS
+266 GADGTAA
-272 ILTPL
+272 LTPL

-295 LGGLFVILLLAILV
+295 VGGLFVIVLLAILV
-309 GRLIWHSWTSPDEFG
+309 GRLVWHAWTSPDEFG

>member
-1 MIIAAPVS
+1 
-9 LHEETF
+9 
-15 TVNRLDSPLGS
+15 
-26 ALRRVDWI
+26 
-34 AAAAVGLLLLT
+34 
-45 GIGMAWLNA
+45 
-54 RSYGQELLTPSSLF
+54 
-68 VRSLTWAALSIA
+68 
-80 VYTATTLVN
+80 VYSVTTLVN

-104 ILLLII
+104 ILLLIV
-110 TLIYG
+110 TLVYG
-115 VDSGGNNRAIAIFGF
+115 VDSGGNNRAIAIFGL

-168 IVAPPFLLVIAQP
+168 IVAPPFLLVVGQP

-201 VATRWVAALASL
+201 VATRWVAALASAV
-213 GAATGALAWVV
+213 AAAGALAWVV

-295 LGGLFVILLLAILV
+295 VGGLFVILLLAILV
-309 GRLIWHSWTSPDEFG
+309 GRLVWHSWTSPDEFG

>member
-1 MIIAAPVS
+1 M
-9 LHEETF
+9 
-15 TVNRLDSPLGS
+15 NRLDSPLGS

-34 AAAAVGLLLLT
+34 AAAAVALLALV
-45 GIGMAWLNA
+45 GVVMAWLNA
-54 RSYGQELLTPSSLF
+54 RSYGQELLTPSSLL
-68 VRSLTWAALSIA
+68 VRSLTWTVLSIA
-80 VYTATTLVN
+80 VYAVTTLVN

-104 ILLLII
+104 ILLLIV

-115 VDSGGNNRAIAIFGF
+115 VDSGGNNRAIAIFGL

-148 ALTRVDRG
+148 ALTRADRG
-156 SGGLQDLVLAGA
+156 SGGLQDLVTAGA
-168 IVAPPFLLVIAQP
+168 IVVPPFLLVVAQP
-181 DLGTAL
+181 DLGTSL
-187 VLIAALFGALYLSG
+187 VLVAALFGALYLAG
-201 VATRWVAALASL
+201 VATRWVAALAGVVSV
-213 GAATGALAWVV
+213 GALLAWVV

-254 LEAIRGGGLFGA
+254 LDAIRGGGLFGA

-295 LGGLFVILLLAILV
+295 VGGLVVIVLLAILV
-309 GRLIWHSWTSPDEFG
+309 GRLVWHSWNSTDEFG

>member
-1 MIIAAPVS
+1 M
-9 LHEETF
+9 
-15 TVNRLDSPLGS
+15 NRLDSPLGS

-34 AAAAVGLLLLT
+34 SAAAVGLLALT
-45 GIGMAWLNA
+45 GVGMAWLNA
-54 RSYGQELLTPSSLF
+54 RSYGQELLTPSSLL
-68 VRSLTWAALSIA
+68 VRSLTWSLLSIA
-80 VYTATTLVN
+80 VYSVTTMVN

-110 TLIYG
+110 TLVYG
-115 VDSGGNNRAIAIFGF
+115 VDSGGNNRAIAIFGL
-130 AIQSSEL
+130 AIQASEL

-148 ALTRVDRG
+148 ALTRADRAS
-156 SGGLQDLVLAGA
+156 SGPQDLLLAGA
-168 IVAPPFLLVIAQP
+168 IVAPPFLLVVAQP

-187 VLIAALFGALYLSG
+187 VLVAALFGALYLAG
-201 VATRWVAALASL
+201 VATRWIAALASL
-213 GAATGALAWVV
+213 AALSGALAWVI

-266 GADGTS
+266 GADGTAA
-272 ILTPL
+272 LTPL

-295 LGGLFVILLLAILV
+295 VGGLFVIVLLAILV
-309 GRLIWHSWTSPDEFG
+309 GRRVWHAWTSPDEFG

>member
-1 MIIAAPVS
+1 M
-9 LHEETF
+9 
-15 TVNRLDSPLGS
+15 NRLDSPLGS

-34 AAAAVGLLLLT
+34 AVAAVALLALT
-45 GIGMAWLNA
+45 GVGMAWLNA

-68 VRSLTWAALSIA
+68 VRSLTWVALSTSVYA
-80 VYTATTLVN
+80 VTTLVN

-110 TLIYG
+110 TLVYG
-115 VDSGGNNRAIAIFGF
+115 VDSGGNNRAIAIFGL

-148 ALTRVDRG
+148 ALTRADRV
-156 SGGLQDLVLAGA
+156 SGGLRDLVLAGA
-168 IVAPPFLLVIAQP
+168 IVAPPFVLVVAQP

-187 VLIAALFGALYLSG
+187 VLVAALFGALYLAG
-201 VATRWVAALASL
+201 VATRWIAALASL
-213 GAATGALAWVV
+213 VAAGGALAWVV

-254 LEAIRGGGLFGA
+254 LDAIRGGGLFGA

-295 LGGLFVILLLAILV
+295 MGGLFVILLLAILV
-309 GRLIWHSWTSPDEFG
+309 GRLVWHAWTSTDEFG

-329 GMATVV
+329 GMATVI